1 MRFRFGTMTVVLVAA
16 ACFSGVFRA
25 EVAPAAEAE
34 KLGPAK
40 PDADQGQARVRAQLL
55 HEMIHGSLQV
65 MHRDYFDATE
75 RDRIPSSAL
84 EDVFVEMKRGWD
96 VEIHWL
102 AVNGKAMNIDNQA
115 RNAFEKAAVESIAG
129 GEGMH
134 EAVADERYF
143 YAGAITLGNSCLKCH
158 APDRKSLEDRKAAV
172 VISMPFKMP
181 AKEGR

>member
-1 MRFRFGTMTVVLVAA
+1 M
-16 ACFSGVFRA
+16 
-25 EVAPAAEAE
+25 
-34 KLGPAK
+34 KPAK
-40 PDADQGQARVRAQLL
+40 PESAQGEVRVRAQLL

-65 MHRDYFDATE
+65 MHRDYFDAAE

-102 AVNGKAMNIDNQA
+102 AVSGKAMNIDNQA
-115 RNAFEKAAVESIAG
+115 RNAFEKAAVESIAS